1 MAAGSS
7 HYPAL
12 NQRSPLASRRSP
24 AAALVWPQKAAPRGN
39 DLLSPCNQLRSDR
52 LSPSAE
58 LGNCKFPQI
67 LYSQGSTMCSE
78 DEHGVLGGDAACT
91 GGFQPPR
98 LQRSQGQ
105 VASDEPLASTG
116 RFGSLGEPQMCI
128 LQQNCPGLC
137 PHMEGTGGA
146 PRGLPRRVE
155 VEPAPGWAQDQGDGV
170 RPSVTH

>member
-1 MAAGSS
+1 
-7 HYPAL
+7 
-12 NQRSPLASRRSP
+12 
-24 AAALVWPQKAAPRGN
+24 
-39 DLLSPCNQLRSDR
+39 
-52 LSPSAE
+52 
-58 LGNCKFPQI
+58 
-67 LYSQGSTMCSE
+67 MCSE

-116 RFGSLGEPQMCI
+116 RFGSLGEPQICI

-146 PRGLPRRVE
+146 PWGLPRRVE